1 MKTIK
6 TVIAM
11 SIVIS
16 LFSCKTEKQKK
27 EITKTPGI
35 KLENI
40 DTLVSPKED
49 FYKYVNGNWLKKA
62 EIPSDRTSW
71 GSFNELRKKTDDD
84 VLAILEEEMKNKTL
98 KDSKQKEVTDQQKA
112 VYLFQ
117 SYIDLAARNKNGIQ
131 PIMPLLKKV
140 DQIKDIKDMQNFMT
154 ETQPYGGPGFFGL
167 YVSSH
172 PKRSTENAA
181 FLYPAGL
188 GLSRDYYVDKDAD
201 TKEKLK
207 KYQQHIAK
215 MLTFIGEKKVDD
227 KANEIVAF
235 ETALAK
241 PRKTKEENRDARK
254 RNNPRSIEQIAKMVP
269 VLDMKKYF
277 KDLGV
282 KNIDTLIVTD
292 PKYFK
297 ALNTILHKTDIKTI
311 KDYLKWHIIDGAA
324 GALTEDIDKA
334 NWEFYSKTLRGT
346 KKQRPL
352 KERGLSVVNGSVG
365 EALGKLYVDKK
376 FPPEAKAKAQ
386 KMIKNILTAFEKRI
400 NNVDWMSDKTKKNA
414 IAKLHKMTVK
424 IAYPDKWK
432 DYSKLNIN
440 KENSYYENKKAVSK
454 FNFDENIAKI
464 GKPVDKTEWHMSPQT
479 VNAYFNPPNNEIV
492 FPAAIL
498 QPPFYNYKADDA
510 VNYGGIGA
518 VIGHEISHSFDD
530 SGARYDG
537 DGNLNNWWTKE
548 DEKNFAQRGEKL
560 VAQFDQI
567 EALPDVHLNGKFNLG
582 ENIGDLGGVNVAY
595 DALQLNYKNS
605 KKPGKIDGFTP
616 EQRFFMSWATVWRTK
631 MREDALRNS
640 IKTNPHAP
648 GMYRGYIPLKNM
660 DAFYKAFDIKEG
672 DKMYLKPEDRVKIW

>member
-6 TVIAM
+6 IVIAM

-27 EITKTPGI
+27 EIAKTPGI

-49 FYKYVNGNWLKKA
+49 FYKYVNGNWLKKT

-84 VLAILEEEMKNKTL
+84 VLAILEEEMKNKAL
-98 KDSKQKEVTDQQKA
+98 KDSKQKEITDQQKA

-117 SYIDLAARNKNGIQ
+117 SYTDLATRNKNGIQ
-131 PIMPLLKKV
+131 LIMPLLKKV
-140 DQIKDIKDMQNFMT
+140 DQIKNIKDVQNFMT

-167 YVSSH
+167 YVGSH
-172 PKRSTENAA
+172 PKRSTENTA

-227 KANEIVAF
+227 KANEILAF

-254 RNNPRSIEQIAKMVP
+254 RYNPRSIEQIAKMVP

-297 ALNTILHKTDIKTI
+297 ALNTILNKTDIKTI

-334 NWEFYSKTLRGT
+334 NWEFYSKTLRGS

-400 NNVDWMSDKTKKNA
+400 NNVDWMSDETKKNA

-432 DYSKLNIN
+432 DYSKLSIN
-440 KENSYYENKKAVSK
+440 NENSYYENKKAVSK

-498 QPPFYNYKADDA
+498 QAPFYNYKADDA

-567 EALPDVHLNGKFNLG
+567 EALPGVHLNGKFNLG

-605 KKPGKIDGFTP
+605 KKSRKIDGFTP

-631 MREDALRNS
+631 MREDALRNL